1 MQHRSDVLVL
11 FGATGDLAHKK
22 LWPALFELYRSDRW
36 RVPVVGVASSPW
48 SADDLRDYAA
58 RALADNDVVHTAA
71 DFSKFAR
78 NVEYVSGDYANPDT
92 FTRLAEA
99 VRAKGCRYPQFM
111 LAIPPSLFETV
122 VTSLDSVGLATDARV
137 MVEKPFGRDLA
148 SAQELNAILH
158 QVFPEGSIF
167 RIDHFLGKEQVENLM
182 VLRFANTLLEPVW
195 NRNYV
200 DNVQITMA
208 EAFGVQTRGKLYE
221 GLGAIRDV
229 FQNHILQ
236 IVTLLAME
244 PPSDNTS
251 EALRDEV
258 VKVLR
263 AVKPL
268 GPRAV
273 VRGQYDGYRNE
284 ANVSKTSHVETFVA
298 TTLEIESWRWAGVPW
313 HIRAGKAMATSA
325 TEAVIQFKQPP
336 RLLFSPTAH
345 ESEPDRISFRLAGRD
360 GVGIRLQVKH
370 PGDDIVTEPV
380 ELAIDYETAVG
391 NRMDAYARLLF
402 DASEGDTRRFSRQ
415 DAVEAQW
422 RVVEK
427 VLDLRGEPLLYER
440 GSWGPERAVA
450 IAGKAGWLP
459 LHVPGA

>member
-22 LWPALFELYRSDRW
+22 LWPALFQLHRSGKW

-48 SADDLRDYAA
+48 SAGELRDYAA
-58 RALADNDVVHTAA
+58 RSLADNAISHTAA
-71 DFSKFAR
+71 DFAEFSR
-78 NVEYVSGDYANPDT
+78 ELDYVSGDYTSPET
-92 FTRLAEA
+92 FESLAA
-99 VRAKGCRYPQFM
+99 TVRSKGARHPLFM

-122 VTSLDSVGLATDARV
+122 VTSLDASGLAGGARV

-148 SAQELNAILH
+148 SARDLNAILH
-158 QVFPEGSIF
+158 DVFPESRIF

-208 EAFGVQTRGKLYE
+208 ESFGVQTRGKLYE

-244 PPSDNTS
+244 PPSDATP

-258 VKVLR
+258 IKVLR

-268 GPRAV
+268 RPRGV
-273 VRGQYDGYRNE
+273 IRGQYDGYRGE
-284 ANVSKTSHVETFVA
+284 DNVSATSHVETFVA
-298 TTLEIESWRWAGVPW
+298 ATLEIESWRWAGVPF
-313 HIRAGKAMATSA
+313 HIRAGKALAESV
-325 TEAVIQFKQPP
+325 TEAVVEFKQPP
-336 RLLFSPTAH
+336 RLLFAQASHA
-345 ESEPDRISFRLAGRD
+345 SEPDRISFRLAGRD
-360 GVGIRLQVKH
+360 GVGIRMQVKH

-380 ELAIDYETAVG
+380 ELAIDYESTIG
-391 NRMDAYARLLF
+391 SRMDAYARLLF
-402 DASEGDTRRFSRQ
+402 DASEGDARRFSRQ

-422 RVVEK
+422 RVVDA
-427 VLDLRGEPLLYER
+427 VLDLGGEPLLYER
-440 GSWGPERAVA
+440 GSWGPEPAAAVP
-450 IAGKAGWLP
+450 GKQGWVP
-459 LHVPGA
+459 LHSGAP